1 MEIRDYVP
9 LARTNHRGLGETFG
23 ILGAD
28 RLHHVYVIGKTGTG
42 KSTLLR
48 NIVLRDIVEGRGVG
62 LIDPHGNLAE
72 ELLSYIPRQRLEGVG
87 GNDVIYFDPSDV
99 EYPIGFNL
107 LDDVSPLR
115 RDLVAS
121 AVVSAFKSIW
131 SDAWGASTEDLL
143 RNSVLTL
150 MENPGSTLLGVPRLL
165 KEPEFRKRMVWRVRN
180 LEVRRFWEEE
190 YARYDAGYREQKI
203 APLLN
208 KVRTLLSTDILRNI
222 LGQPRSGFSI
232 REVVDQGKI
241 FIANLSKGKLGEDK
255 TALLGSLL
263 VAAFGNAALS
273 RASEDRSLDSFRR
286 FYLAVDEFH
295 SFTTESFATI
305 LSEARKYGLAL
316 TLAHQFI
323 DQLAPPVRSAVFG
336 NVGTL
341 ICFRVG
347 NTDAVPLAQEFA
359 PEFEE
364 EDLVNLPNHKMVL
377 KLMIHG
383 QASRAFSATSLP
395 PLREERRRTAHT
407 VAQTRRRLARP
418 KAAVEERLRRWLRE
432 RST

>member
-1 MEIRDYVP
+1 MHGRFWV
-9 LARTNHRGLGETFG
+9 
-23 ILGAD
+23 
-28 RLHHVYVIGKTGTG
+28 
-42 KSTLLR
+42 STE
-48 NIVLRDIVEGRGVG
+48 DIAEGRGVG

-72 ELLSYIPRQRLEGVG
+72 ELLAYIPRHRLEGVG

-99 EYPIGFNL
+99 DYPIGFNL

-165 KEPEFRKRMVWRVRN
+165 KEPEFRKAMTRRVKN
-180 LEVRRFWEEE
+180 IELRRFWEEE
-190 YARYDAGYREQKI
+190 YARYDAGYREQKV
-203 APLLN
+203 APLMN
-208 KVRTLLSTDILRNI
+208 KVRTLLSTDVLRNI
-222 LGQPRSGFSI
+222 LGQPKSGFSI
-232 REVVDQGKI
+232 REVMDQGKI

-263 VAAFGNAALS
+263 VTAFGNAALS
-273 RASEDRSLDSFRR
+273 RAGEDRSLDSFPR

-323 DQLAPPVRSAVFG
+323 DQLSDPVRSAVFG

-341 ICFRVG
+341 ISFRVG
-347 NTDAVPLAQEFA
+347 NTDAVPLVREFA
-359 PEFEE
+359 PEFAE
-364 EDLVNLPNHKMVL
+364 EDLVNLPNHRVVL

-383 QASRAFSATSLP
+383 QTSRAFSATTLP
-395 PLREERRRTAHT
+395 PLRTEPMTPEKVTAQIRRRFS
-407 VAQTRRRLARP
+407 QRRTL
-418 KAAVEERLRRWLRE
+418 VEETHARWFRNSRRVA
-432 RST
+432 SSKVS